1 MVLDGSKKSGNS
13 KQILLHFQEIE
24 DYSYSVFAGKKRTKV
39 EPSCIGLFLKATSLI
54 ITSGLIRTAGLI
66 SI

>member
-13 KQILLHFQEIE
+13 EQILLHFHEIE
-24 DYSYSVFAGKKRTKV
+24 DYSYSVFAGKKRGKL
-39 EPSCIGLFLKATSLI
+39 EPSCIGLFLKVTSLI